1 MSDTIIESMRQQHD
15 ELLKLRDE
23 ALRLCARH
31 AHHPLKGELDA
42 HLRIIDS
49 AIDQLEAAMRKARK
63 STERRSRAVRASL
76 KSALTRESP
85 DAIWIHASATNAA
98 RVSTRFS

>member
-31 AHHPLKGELDA
+31 AHHPLKGELDG

-63 STERRSRAVRASL
+63 SKDEKVTSG
-76 KSALTRESP
+76 
-85 DAIWIHASATNAA
+85 
-98 RVSTRFS
+98 

>member
-1 MSDTIIESMRQQHD
+1 MEEVHMSDTIIENLRQQHD

-31 AHHPLKGELDA
+31 AHHSLKGELDA

-49 AIDQLEAAMRKARK
+49 AIDQLEAAMRKSRK
-63 STERRSRAVRASL
+63 STEEKV
-76 KSALTRESP
+76 
-85 DAIWIHASATNAA
+85 
-98 RVSTRFS
+98 VSG